1 MLKNY
6 FKIFLRN
13 LWKYK
18 GYSFINVLGFSV
30 GLACCILMAAYVFD
44 ELSYDRFHENSDR
57 IFRVAVHRKY
67 PNRDVFYASSP
78 TPLSSTLEADF
89 PEVEQATMF
98 MHFRGIIF
106 KYKDKVFEE
115 NRGIIAAPNFFSVFS
130 LPLIEGDASTALA
143 QPGTI
148 VLTESMAQKFFGDE
162 DSMGKVL
169 TINNR
174 DLTVTGI
181 LENMPPNSHFKFDS
195 IVTFTTWPQGYE
207 SKRWTRMTVY
217 TYALLK
223 EDAQPELLE
232 EKFPQMVV
240 KYAGPQWEKILGI
253 PYKDYQTAGNDYIYF
268 LQPLKGIHLRSHLDF
283 EIEPNSDI
291 TYVYIFSVIAIFILL
306 IACMNFMNLA
316 TARSAGRARE
326 VGVRKVLG
334 SLRRQLMSQFLFES
348 ILLSAFSLVLALV
361 LVKIMLPQFN
371 ALSGKQLTFGLL
383 GNWLLL
389 PAMIGFSFLVGLVAG
404 SYPAFFL
411 SAFRPSAVLKGQLRT
426 GMTKATIR
434 SALVVFQFFLSTTL
448 IICTIAAH
456 RQLIFLVNKD
466 LGFDKENVLLIDRVG
481 VLRQQKDAFRQEL
494 LASPDIVSASFSSGI
509 PGRQHATGVFADDAD
524 ASRDTSVLSSMS
536 AGYEFLDTFKIE
548 LVSGRNF
555 SREFGQETDAILIN
569 EATAKAFGWD
579 DGLGKKIVV
588 PGEESPP
595 LTVIGVIKDY
605 HFESLH
611 HRISP
616 LIIRLWDGPPNCV
629 RIRSGN
635 ISATIEFI
643 KNTWKKFVPQ
653 ETFRYSFLDENL
665 MTLYKAEETTRTLTQ
680 IFSLLAI
687 MIACLGLFGLA
698 AFTAEQRTKEIGIR
712 KVLGA
717 SILGIVGLLSKEFAR
732 WVGISI
738 IFAWPVAWFAI
749 RSWLKSFA
757 FHTSIGVD
765 AFFLGGFL
773 AILIALVTVSYQ
785 ALKASLANP
794 IDSLRYE

>member
-13 LWKYK
+13 LRKYK

-30 GLACCILMAAYVFD
+30 GLACCILISMYVFD

-57 IFRVAVHRKY
+57 IYRVAVHRKY
-67 PNRDVFYASSP
+67 PNRDIFYAISP
-78 TPLSSTLEADF
+78 TPLASTLEADF
-89 PEVEQATMF
+89 PEVEHATMF
-98 MHFRGIIF
+98 VHFRSVIF

-130 LPLIEGDASTALA
+130 LPLIEGDASTSLA

-169 TINNR
+169 TMNNQ
-174 DLTVTGI
+174 DLTVAGI
-181 LENMPPNSHFKFDS
+181 LENIPPHSHFKFDS
-195 IVTFTTWPQGYE
+195 IVTFATWPQAYE
-207 SKRWTRMTVY
+207 STTWTRMIVY

-223 EDAQPELLE
+223 EDAPPEILE
-232 EKFPQMVV
+232 EKFPEMVV

-268 LQPLKGIHLRSHLDF
+268 LQPLRGIHLRSHLDF
-283 EIEPNSDI
+283 EIGPNSDI
-291 TYVYIFSVIAIFILL
+291 TYVYIFSIIAIFILI

-371 ALSGKQLTFGLL
+371 ELSGKQLTFGLL

-389 PAMIGFSFLVGLVAG
+389 PAMIGFSFLVGLMAG

-411 SAFRPSAVLKGQLRT
+411 SAFRPSVVLKGQLRA

-434 SALVVFQFFLSTTL
+434 SGLVVFQFFLSTTL

-456 RQLIFLVNKD
+456 KQLIFLVNKD
-466 LGFDKENVLLIDRVG
+466 LGFDKENVLLIRRAG
-481 VLRQQKDAFRQEL
+481 VLRKQKDAFRQEL

-509 PGRQHATGVFADDAD
+509 PGRQHPTGVFVDEVDP
-524 ASRDTSVLSSMS
+524 SKETSILSYMS
-536 AGYEFLDTFKIE
+536 AGYEFLDTLKIE
-548 LVSGRNF
+548 LASGRNF

-579 DGLGKKIVV
+579 DGVGKKIVE
-588 PGEESPP
+588 PGEQESTQ
-595 LTVIGVIKDY
+595 TVIGVIKDY

-616 LIIRLWDGPPNCV
+616 LLIRLWDGPPNCV

-687 MIACLGLFGLA
+687 MIACLGLFGLS

-717 SILGIVGLLSKEFAR
+717 SVLGIVGLLSKEFVR

-738 IFAWPVAWFAI
+738 ILAWPVAWFAI

-785 ALKASLANP
+785 ALKASLADP

>member
-1 MLKNY
+1 M
-6 FKIFLRN
+6 
-13 LWKYK
+13 
-18 GYSFINVLGFSV
+18 
-30 GLACCILMAAYVFD
+30 YVFD

-57 IFRVAVHRKY
+57 IYRVAIHRKY

-78 TPLSSTLEADF
+78 TPLASTLEADF

-98 MHFRGIIF
+98 MHFRNVIF

-115 NRGIIAAPNFFSVFS
+115 NRGIMAAPNFFTVFS
-130 LPLIEGDASTALA
+130 LPLIEGDASTVLA
-143 QPGTI
+143 QPGSI

-162 DSMGKVL
+162 DSIGKVL
-169 TINNR
+169 TINNQ
-174 DLTVTGI
+174 DLTVSGI
-181 LENMPPNSHFKFDS
+181 LENIPPHSHFKFDF
-195 IVTFTTWPQGYE
+195 IVTFATWPQAYE
-207 SKRWTRMTVY
+207 SKTWTRMTVY

-223 EDAQPELLE
+223 EDAPPEILE
-232 EKFPQMVV
+232 EKFPEMVV

-268 LQPLKGIHLRSHLDF
+268 LQPLRGIHLRSHLDF

-291 TYVYIFSVIAIFILL
+291 TYVYIFSVIAIFILF

-334 SLRRQLMSQFLFES
+334 SLRRQLMNQFLFES
-348 ILLSAFSLVLALV
+348 ILLSTFSLVLALV

-371 ALSGKQLTFGLL
+371 ELSGKQLTFGLL

-389 PAMIGFSFLVGLVAG
+389 PAMIGFSFLVGLMAG

-434 SALVVFQFFLSTTL
+434 SVLVVFQFFLSTTL

-466 LGFDKENVLLIDRVG
+466 LGFDKENVLLIDRIG
-481 VLRQQKDAFRQEL
+481 VLRQQIDAFRQEL

-509 PGRQHATGVFADDAD
+509 PGRQHATGVFAGEVDP
-524 ASRDTSVLSSMS
+524 SKETSVLSYMV

-579 DGLGKKIVV
+579 DGVGKKIVA
-588 PGEESPP
+588 PGEQGSAE
-595 LTVIGVIKDY
+595 TVIGVIKDY

-616 LIIRLWDGPPNCV
+616 LLIRLWDGPPNCV

-643 KNTWKKFVPQ
+643 KNTWKKFVPE

-717 SILGIVGLLSKEFAR
+717 SVLGIVGLLSKEFAR

-785 ALKASLANP
+785 ALKASLADP